1 MDAVVAT
8 AGILTHSK
16 RPASGRVYHLPQ
28 GVNYEHFA
36 TPRPRPA
43 DLGALPRPIIGFAG
57 AFYDRCD
64 FQLLRR
70 LADANPR
77 GSLVLVGPVI
87 DDPAPIRRPT
97 VHLLGP
103 RPYRELPAYVQAFD
117 VGIVPYVLNEE
128 TVAVDPLKLLE
139 YLAAGV
145 PVVCTALPEARKYEG
160 AVMIAADREAF
171 VEAALAGAAEV
182 ADGAA
187 RERRQAPARRH
198 GWARRAK
205 RFIQICAEV
214 AIEP

>member
-1 MDAVVAT
+1 M
-8 AGILTHSK
+8 
-16 RPASGRVYHLPQ
+16 
-28 GVNYEHFA
+28 
-36 TPRPRPA
+36 
-43 DLGALPRPIIGFAG
+43 
-57 AFYDRCD
+57 
-64 FQLLRR
+64 
-70 LADANPR
+70 
-77 GSLVLVGPVI
+77 
-87 DDPAPIRRPT
+87 
-97 VHLLGP
+97 
-103 RPYRELPAYVQAFD
+103 QAFD

-187 RERRQAPARRH
+187 RERRQATARRH
-198 GWARRAK
+198 GWARRAE

-214 AIEP
+214 AI